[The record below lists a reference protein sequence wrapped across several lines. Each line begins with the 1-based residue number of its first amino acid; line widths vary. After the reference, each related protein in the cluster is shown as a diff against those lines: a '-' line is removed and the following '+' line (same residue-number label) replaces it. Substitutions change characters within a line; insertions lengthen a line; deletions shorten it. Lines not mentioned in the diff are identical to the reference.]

1 MFAIFRRLYRSSRF
15 AVLFNFHDEKA
26 FGRSVMLASSTI
38 GNVISWLTG
47 SLFYTSFL
55 MMNGIDLV
63 NIGIISFV
71 PYIAN
76 CFSIFC
82 PSILERFPRR
92 KWILAAGRA
101 GYYVLNLLAI
111 TVMPM
116 LVHDQS
122 AKIIW
127 FVILTFSANIVS
139 ALFVGGYSV
148 WHLKFI
154 PNEIR
159 AEYFATNSMVANFI
173 GCGAALA
180 SGLIADALAA
190 SPYKDTIVILFRY
203 IAFALGML
211 EVWAFTRPVEYPY
224 EKSSNKPRLKDIITK
239 PFSHRK
245 FILTMLIVF
254 LWTFFANVP
263 AGALNYYL
271 IENVGVQ
278 YTFIYVINMCYP
290 FFLLFLMPFW
300 NRLLKKWGWFKTFA
314 FTAIAHFP
322 TTLMYSCVTAETYL
336 WMLPTLRLIQHFL
349 GVGMNTAYSNLT
361 FINMPS
367 TDQTNYI
374 SFHTVSSNGSA
385 FLGMLCGTT
394 FINSFP
400 DIMMMIGGMEFVN
413 VQMLLW
419 VQAFGQLAVP
429 LLLLAIL
436 PRIQPDAAE
445 LR

>member
-1 MFAIFRRLYRSSRF
+1 MLRRLYRSSRF

-47 SLFYTSFL
+47 SLFYTTFL
-55 MMNGIDLV
+55 MMNDIDLV
-63 NIGIISFV
+63 NIGIITFV

-82 PSILERFPRR
+82 PSILERFPKR

-101 GYYVLNLLAI
+101 GYYILNLLAVTI
-111 TVMPM
+111 MPS
-116 LVHDQS
+116 LVTDQS
-122 AKIIW
+122 AKVVW

-159 AEYFATNSMVANFI
+159 AEYFATNSMVASFI

-180 SGLIADALAA
+180 SGLIADALSA
-190 SPYKDTIVILFRY
+190 SPYANTIVIIFRY

-224 EKSSNKPRLKDIITK
+224 EKSGEKPRFKDIITK
-239 PFSHRK
+239 PFSHKK
-245 FILTMLIVF
+245 FVLTIMIIF

-271 IENVGVQ
+271 INNVGVQ

-290 FFLLFLMPFW
+290 FFILFLTPFW

-314 FTAIAHFP
+314 FTAILHFP
-322 TTLMYSCVTAETYL
+322 TIFMHSCVTAGTYL
-336 WMLPTLRLIQHFL
+336 WLLPLLRMLQHFL
-349 GVGMNTAYSNLT
+349 GVGLNTSYSNLA
-361 FINMPS
+361 FINMPN

-374 SFHTVSSNGSA
+374 SFNTMSSNLAA

-394 FINSFP
+394 FISAFP
-400 DIMMMIGGMEFVN
+400 DIALTICGMEFIN

-419 VQAFGQLAVP
+419 VQGFGQLFVP
-429 LLLLAIL
+429 VLLLLIL
-436 PRIQPDAAE
+436 PKIQPDSAE

>member
-1 MFAIFRRLYRSSRF
+1 MIRRLYRSSRF

-47 SLFYTSFL
+47 SLFYTTFL
-55 MMNGIDLV
+55 MMNDIDLV
-63 NIGIISFV
+63 NIGIITFV

-82 PSILERFPRR
+82 PSILERFPKR

-101 GYYVLNLLAI
+101 GYYILNLLAI
-111 TVMPM
+111 TIMPM
-116 LVHDQS
+116 IVTDPS
-122 AKIIW
+122 AKILW

-180 SGLIADALAA
+180 SGLIADAMAA
-190 SPYKDTIVILFRY
+190 SPYANTIVIIFRY
-203 IAFALGML
+203 IAFALGMI

-224 EKSSNKPRLKDIITK
+224 EKTAAKPKLRDIITK
-239 PFSHRK
+239 PFGQKK
-245 FILTMLIVF
+245 FVLTMMIVF

-271 IENVGVQ
+271 INNVGVQ

-290 FFLLFLMPFW
+290 FFLLFLTPFW

-314 FTAIAHFP
+314 ITAILHFP
-322 TTLMYSCVTAETYL
+322 TIFMHSCVTANTYL
-336 WMLPTLRLIQHFL
+336 WLLPLLRMIQHFL
-349 GVGMNTAYSNLT
+349 GVGLNTSYSNLT
-361 FINMPS
+361 FINMPA

-374 SFHTVSSNGSA
+374 SFNTVSSNLAA

-394 FINSFP
+394 FISACP
-400 DIMMMIGGMEFVN
+400 DIMLTIGGMQFIN

-419 VQAFGQLAVP
+419 VQGFGQLFVP
-429 LLLLAIL
+429 VLLLLIL
-436 PRIQPDAAE
+436 PKIQPDSTE